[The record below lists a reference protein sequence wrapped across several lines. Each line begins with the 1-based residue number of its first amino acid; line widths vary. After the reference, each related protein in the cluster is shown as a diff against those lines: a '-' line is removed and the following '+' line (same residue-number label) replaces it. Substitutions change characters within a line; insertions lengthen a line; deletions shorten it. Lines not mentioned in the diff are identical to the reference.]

1 MLYGVAFWF
10 FSTPVSQWTE
20 NNGVTV
26 LWPGCAQP
34 CHVYIHTHS
43 RGGFNVLLVFL
54 PSAKVNPLRSLKRS
68 AYRDLLKF
76 SAFSTNEPHSGS
88 AAIPMRPWGK
98 SCIATGDWIEEMWFV
113 RCLASAEPL
122 KPPKQWHQTYLLFI
136 ELCNPYLYLTYG
148 ITHFPTITY
157 IYCNTWVK
165 ITHTRL
171 FFYIF
176 YLQQIKLKQIHM
188 YNLEHEVL
196 TKNKHEQDEWFTEM
210 TGTITY
216 KTNTDQIFRSWKC
229 FGSH

>member
-157 IYCNTWVK
+157 ITWIK
-165 ITHTRL
+165 ITHTHTHTFVLLHFL
-171 FFYIF
+171 F
-176 YLQQIKLKQIHM
+176 
-188 YNLEHEVL
+188 
-196 TKNKHEQDEWFTEM
+196 TTNKIE
-210 TGTITY
+210 
-216 KTNTDQIFRSWKC
+216 TDSYVQLRAWGPHKE
-229 FGSH
+229 